1 MSATTAAP
9 TGNAQGT
16 RLPRIGFV
24 GSMNAMPMTYA
35 LKFRRDGYDVRYVV
49 ESGRDNFLMRPE
61 YQFREQVAYPY
72 PQWIREIPWPNN
84 LRHHATLPYSYR
96 AAVEAMQDR
105 DVVFLNDYGL
115 ALAPWMPEPALRV
128 ALSSGADI
136 DVWCQWGLAF
146 RRAHSGRRKWAYPVR
161 LPLELWRT
169 RLQRQG
175 LRQCRTIC
183 YFPRGLNPIGDRL
196 ISELCGPDA
205 EQRIIERYDMDFV
218 TAGARRAPVLRREL
232 TDVLVPVRF
241 HMLPMAGNELEHK
254 GNDKILRALARYRL
268 RRPSLRIHLF
278 DKGPEADL
286 KLAHQLCQELG
297 LVEGVTWHQPV
308 SLAQLLDMYEQSDV
322 CIDQVGNHWMGAIGF
337 HALYMGRPLIANA
350 RPDVFERQW
359 GRSTPILQATT
370 EGEIVEHLI
379 RCEDLAFRER
389 VALEGH
395 KFAVENLDAES
406 VYQRMRSSIMKDW
419 CTLSQGP
426 ATP

>member
-1 MSATTAAP
+1 MFKLAPDETIDAALEKMKVAGLRIAFVFEKGSENVLGMITAYDIMGEKP
-9 TGNAQGT
+9 MRYLQDIGLNDHHIT
-16 RLPRIGFV
+16 RKDIKVQDILDPV
-24 GSMNAMPMTYA
+24 STW
-35 LKFRRDGYDVRYVV
+35 VT
-49 ESGRDNFLMRPE
+49 
-61 YQFREQVAYPY
+61 
-72 PQWIREIPWPNN
+72 
-84 LRHHATLPYSYR
+84 ATLHDVERTTVDAWRKGARPKD
-96 AAVEAMQDR
+96 AALLDLATVLASKDR
-105 DVVFLNDYGL
+105 DAARRLHARLRGMV
-115 ALAPWMPEPALRV
+115 ALAALVER
-128 ALSSGADI
+128 LADL
-136 DVWCQWGLAF
+136 DEYT
-146 RRAHSGRRKWAYPVR
+146 S
-161 LPLELWRT
+161 
-169 RLQRQG
+169 
-175 LRQCRTIC
+175 
-183 YFPRGLNPIGDRL
+183 
-196 ISELCGPDA
+196 
-205 EQRIIERYDMDFV
+205 RYDAAMAAFV
-218 TAGARRAPVLRREL
+218 AA
-232 TDVLVPVRF
+232 
-241 HMLPMAGNELEHK
+241 
-254 GNDKILRALARYRL
+254 
-268 RRPSLRIHLF
+268 
-278 DKGPEADL
+278 KGPEADL